1 MILMAFGCSK
11 GAEIHAG
18 EARCSH
24 HEDYI
29 SSFILTLGIGYIYIY
44 FTVNQFFLATVHHSS
59 ILFYSNHHSSI
70 DRNHQNH
77 HLTMIGKSI
86 FLFIVIMTFTYT
98 DIQETY
104 ILPLGVTNS
113 WPNLHRTALES
124 NMAMGNSPLIPWN
137 FPFKAPFFWDIFQL
151 ATFEHRRVKL

>member
-18 EARCSH
+18 EAGCSH

-77 HLTMIGKSI
+77 HLTMIGKTI

-113 WPNLHRTALES
+113 WPNLQRTICPGIKHGNGQFTIDTLE
-124 NMAMGNSPLIPWN
+124 
-137 FPFKAPFFWDIFQL
+137 FPVQSTML

>member
-1 MILMAFGCSK
+1 MLQRGRDPCWGSWMQPPWGLHKF
-11 GAEIHAG
+11 IHF
-18 EARCSH
+18 
-24 HEDYI
+24 D
-29 SSFILTLGIGYIYIY
+29 IGDRIYVYIY

-86 FLFIVIMTFTYT
+86 FLSSLSWHSH
-98 DIQETY
+98 
-104 ILPLGVTNS
+104 ILICHLESRILGRIFNVPS
-113 WPNLHRTALES
+113 ALES

-137 FPFKAPFFWDIFQL
+137 FPFKAPFFFGYFPASHVWAPEGKAMI
-151 ATFEHRRVKL
+151 

>member
-1 MILMAFGCSK
+1 MILMALGCSK

-18 EARCSH
+18 EARCSL

-29 SSFILTLGIGYIYIY
+29 SSFILTLGIGDI
-44 FTVNQFFLATVHHSS
+44 FFSVNQFFLATVHHSS
-59 ILFYSNHHSSI
+59 IQFYSNHHSSI

-77 HLTMIGKSI
+77 HLTIIEKSI

-113 WPNLHRTALES
+113 WPDLPAIH
-124 NMAMGNSPLIPWN
+124 
-137 FPFKAPFFWDIFQL
+137 
-151 ATFEHRRVKL
+151 V